1 MIGTTVSRDI
11 DYAAVAVRTSITE
24 KFGRKVDLASLEI
37 TANERTITV
46 RDGDRVAEGSR
57 DDLMAAIRKA
67 TDYDDLWNVLPK
79 KRS

>member
-1 MIGTTVSRDI
+1 MGRDI
-11 DYAAVAVRTSITE
+11 DYAAVAVKTSISD
-24 KFGRKVDLASLEI
+24 KFARKADLSALEV

-46 RDGDRVAEGSR
+46 RDGDRAAEGSR